1 MSQTEKR
8 ILCVDDDVDSC
19 KFLEFMLTSS
29 NEDYVVK
36 SAYTSKTAIRLIEEE
51 FFDLYILDN
60 WMLDFSGVQL
70 CSRIRYSNKQSPIL
84 FFSAAVNPVY
94 RKEAINAGANEY
106 LIKPDD
112 LGRIEEVVKNLLQY
126 SYV

>member
-1 MSQTEKR
+1 MTNWEKR

-19 KFLEFMLTSS
+19 NFLGFMLTSS

-36 SAYTSKTAIRLIEEE
+36 TAYTSQEAIELIEKER
-51 FFDLYILDN
+51 FDLYILDN

-70 CSRIRYSNKQSPIL
+70 CSLIRFSDKKTPIL
-84 FFSAAVNPVY
+84 FFTAAAY
-94 RKEAINAGANEY
+94 STDRDDAINAGANEY

-112 LGRIEEVVKNLLQY
+112 LGRIEDTVRSLLK
-126 SYV
+126 